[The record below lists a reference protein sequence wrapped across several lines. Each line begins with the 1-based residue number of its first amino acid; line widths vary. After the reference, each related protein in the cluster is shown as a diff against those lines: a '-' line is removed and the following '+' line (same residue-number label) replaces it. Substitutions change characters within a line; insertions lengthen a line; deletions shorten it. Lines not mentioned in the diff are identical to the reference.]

1 MTLVVRSATALAVTA
16 GRLRLPHIDYLSILP
31 VMVMLGGGVVILVW
45 SSLLRRPLDV
55 AWVSSL
61 TVLTAAAA
69 LVLSLFQWDSV
80 LKSGAHVHLD
90 GAVVMDGA
98 SVLIGVLVTS
108 AVLLSAM
115 LGDSFLKREG
125 VQGPEMHVLLLVSGA
140 GAMIM
145 GSANDLIVIFLGLE
159 ILSIALYVLAAF
171 DARRARSGEAGLK
184 YFVLGGFS
192 SAVFVYGIAL
202 VYGATGT
209 TNLPQIAGY
218 LARNVLLHD
227 GLLLAGLGLLLV
239 GFGFKVAL
247 APFHLWTP
255 DVYQGAPTPV
265 TGFMAAVAKA
275 GGFIAFI
282 RVFASSFHLLAPDW
296 RPPLWVLA
304 CVTLLL
310 GAVVALWQQDVKRM
324 LAYSSINHAGFVL
337 LGLQA
342 ATSQGVSAALYY
354 LFVYSIMVIGTFA
367 VVTVVAGRGDR
378 RHGLDVYRGLASRA
392 PLLAGAL
399 TVLLLAQAGVPFTTG
414 FVAKLEVIRAAAS
427 SGSTD
432 LAVVAM
438 GSAAIAA
445 FFYLRV
451 VLLCFQPAGSKE
463 SEPAALAEP
472 SPLGALALAG
482 APGGS
487 SGGAPGGAALPASS
501 RGAVGSAAALVSAE
515 PVPQGEPAPGQ
526 EPTPTV
532 GARGDLG
539 IREIPAGAATVIAL
553 SVLFTVLFG
562 IWVEPVA
569 SFAAH
574 ATLLV
579 RP

>member
-1 MTLVVRSATALAVTA
+1 MSVAVRAAVALAVTT

-61 TVLTAAAA
+61 TVLTATAA

-80 LKSGAHVHLD
+80 LTSGAHTHID

-98 SVLIGVLVTS
+98 SVLIGVLVSS
-108 AVLLSAM
+108 AVLLTAM
-115 LGDSFLKREG
+115 VGDSFLKREG
-125 VQGPEMHVLLLVSGA
+125 VEGPELHVLLLVSGA

-171 DARRARSGEAGLK
+171 DARRAKSGEAGLK

-192 SAVFVYGIAL
+192 SAIFVYGIAL
-202 VYGATGT
+202 VYGATGS
-209 TNLPQIAGY
+209 TNLPEIAAY

-247 APFHLWTP
+247 VPFHLWTP
-255 DVYQGAPTPV
+255 DVYEGSPTPV

-275 GGFIAFI
+275 GGFIAFL

-296 RPPLWVLA
+296 RPPIWVLA

-342 ATSQGVSAALYY
+342 ATSRGVSAALYY
-354 LFVYSIMVIGTFA
+354 LFVYSVMVIGTFA
-367 VVTVVAGRGDR
+367 VVTVVGGRGDR
-378 RHGLDVYRGLASRA
+378 RHGLEAYRGLAARQ

-414 FVAKLEVIRAAAS
+414 FVAKLEVIRAAVSA
-427 SGSTD
+427 GSTD

-451 VLLCFQPAGSKE
+451 VLLCYQPARPAEGAPASEAPGVLGGPTLALADLGAESAAVLPGS
-463 SEPAALAEP
+463 AALAAPVPEG
-472 SPLGALALAG
+472 LGAGQAG
-482 APGGS
+482 AIATVAVAEAETP
-487 SGGAPGGAALPASS
+487 AVAASELEDETDP
-501 RGAVGSAAALVSAE
+501 L
-515 PVPQGEPAPGQ
+515 
-526 EPTPTV
+526 
-532 GARGDLG
+532 
-539 IREIPAGAATVIAL
+539 PAGAATTIVL